1 MLSATEFSGRKTD
14 MQTQTTPAVSTAAT
28 DGGTDGGAAT
38 ARRTVAALGLL
49 GIALIHLLD
58 LPSKF
63 EEATYLAVA
72 YIGLIVASLVVAEG
86 LIRRGGR
93 LIWTA
98 AVLLSGAVIVG
109 FVINRT
115 VGMPGVMGDIGNW
128 LEPLGMASL
137 FVEGVVV
144 LLSLSALTRGEQL
157 ARRVA

>member
-1 MLSATEFSGRKTD
+1 MLSPTEFSRRKTD

-28 DGGTDGGAAT
+28 DGGTENGAAT
-38 ARRTVAALGLL
+38 VRRTVAALGLL

-58 LPSKF
+58 LPAKF
-63 EEATYLAVA
+63 EEATYLAVG

-86 LIRRGGR
+86 LIRRGGK

-115 VGMPGVMGDIGNW
+115 VGLPGAMDDIGNW
-128 LEPLGMASL
+128 LEPLGVASL

-144 LLSLSALTRGEQL
+144 LLSVSALSRAEQP
-157 ARRVA
+157 AT

>member
-1 MLSATEFSGRKTD
+1 

-28 DGGTDGGAAT
+28 DGGTENGTEGGAAT
-38 ARRTVAALGLL
+38 ARRTVAALGFL

-58 LPSKF
+58 LPGKF

-98 AVLLSGAVIVG
+98 AVLLSGAVIFG

-115 VGMPGVMGDIGNW
+115 VGLPGAMNDIGNW
-128 LEPLGMASL
+128 LEPLGVASL

-144 LLSLSALTRGEQL
+144 LLSVSALSRGQQP
-157 ARRVA
+157 AR